1 MKTSSSK
8 VAAAAIALAQ
18 VGSALTLN
26 TASTNSVKAAAKTV
40 SKGLYVYHNEAATTG
55 QFNQPQPWFW
65 WLSGSGWT
73 GLMDYTVYTKDTTY
87 KADLLSALGKNVGPN
102 FDFVPPE
109 QAGWEAND
117 DQVRLLY
124 NLKLRT
130 GVHERYVAQCLTY
143 IRLIGYIMP

>member
-1 MKTSSSK
+1 MKRSSSSRL
-8 VAAAAIALAQ
+8 AAAAIALALAHT
-18 VGSALTLN
+18 GSALQLDAGDT
-26 TASTNSVKAAAKTV
+26 SSVKNAASQVAR
-40 SKGLYVYHNEAATTG
+40 GLYVFHNEDATTG

-73 GLMDYTVYTKDTTY
+73 GLMDYTMYTKDTTY

-117 DQVRLLY
+117 DQVREPISEWM
-124 NLKLRT
+124 RT
-130 GVHERYVAQCLTY
+130 DAIPHHV
-143 IRLIGYIMP
+143 